1 MSAREV
7 VVVGAGKR
15 VREVALPAFR
25 RLEQHFRL
33 RQVWARSA
41 RRVQVA
47 GGAVDVAAF
56 GELKPEDLHGADL
69 VYVAV
74 AKDAVPA
81 VLRRLAAL
89 EVGSTDL
96 LIDTP
101 IVRFKHFRHAARC
114 RAFRNT
120 WVAEDCVEL
129 PWIQAALAAVGPLY
143 RVELER
149 SAYAY
154 HGVAT
159 AKTLLGARSV
169 TSARRR
175 SLGGGGAE
183 RLLQVSTRGTARI
196 VEPRDYAVGRM
207 VFSGQGGSLSDRPE
221 AGEEHLRL
229 EVELERGGV
238 RALRAG
244 ATRLALDDDELDLTR
259 GDPDEASVTARMEAM
274 KRVGFLRLL
283 RRLAEGRR
291 GYALEQGLEDTVV
304 DWCLERLGRYVSS
317 PLSSPHSALGRGVLS
332 LATLPGG
339 G

>member
-1 MSAREV
+1 MSSKSV
-7 VVVGAGKR
+7 VVVGSGQR
-15 VREVALPAFR
+15 VREVALPALQ
-25 RLEQHFRL
+25 RLAGRFAV

-41 RRVQVA
+41 KRLQIE
-47 GGAVDVAAF
+47 GLPIDVAPF
-56 GELKPEDLHGADL
+56 SELAASDLRGADL

-74 AKDAVPA
+74 AKDAVPS
-81 VLRRLAAL
+81 VLRRLSAFD
-89 EVGSTDL
+89 VGAIDL

-101 IVRFKHFRHAARC
+101 VVRFKHFRHAARC
-114 RAFRNT
+114 RAFRNA

-159 AKTLLGARSV
+159 CKALFGASRV
-169 TSARRR
+169 RRARRR
-175 SLGGGGAE
+175 PLGGRAAQ
-183 RLLQVSTRGTARI
+183 RTLYFPVRGVARI
-196 VEPRDYAVGRM
+196 VEPRDYSVGRL
-207 VFSGQGGSLSDRPE
+207 VCVGQGGSLSDAPRP
-221 AGEEHLRL
+221 GEGHLPL
-229 EVELERGGV
+229 EVELSGSAV

-244 ATRLALDDDELDLTR
+244 ATRLELDGDEADLTR
-259 GDPDEASVTARMEAM
+259 GDPEEATVTQRMEAM

-304 DWCLERLGRYVSS
+304 DYYLEKLGLYLST
-317 PLSSPHSALGRGVLS
+317 PLTSPHSALGRGLLA

-339 G
+339 A